1 MATPGE
7 QELPLSLLDPPRIH
21 AFLDGMGKLRLD
33 QLLVQRGLVETRAKA
48 QARILAG
55 DVLVGDRPMTKAGM
69 AVAEDA
75 EIRLRGEALPF
86 VGRGGLK
93 LAGALETFNIDP
105 TGWICFDAGASTGG
119 FTDCLLQQGAA
130 KVYAVDV
137 GTNQLHWKLRSDPRV
152 ISMEQVN
159 LRNWE
164 SSWIPDRCR
173 LLVADL
179 SFISL
184 RLVIPPLLPSL
195 LEDAEAVLLVKPQF
209 ESSRQEVGSG
219 GIVRDPAVHERVLR
233 DIWAFFSETE
243 LRPQTYCDSPI
254 LGGEGNKEFL
264 MHLVRSAEVRPF
276 SAAPHGSPD
285 SG

>member
-1 MATPGE
+1 MA
-7 QELPLSLLDPPRIH
+7 
-21 AFLDGMGKLRLD
+21 KLRLD
-33 QLLVQRGLVETRAKA
+33 LLLVQRGLVETRARA

-55 DVLVGDRPMTKAGM
+55 DVLVGDRPVTKAGT

-75 EIRLRGEALPF
+75 EIRLRGENLPF

-93 LAGALETFNIDP
+93 LAGALDSFGIDP
-105 TGWICFDAGASTGG
+105 TGWTCFDAGASTGG
-119 FTDCLLQQGAA
+119 FTDCLLQRGAA
-130 KVYAVDV
+130 RVFAVDV

-152 ISMEQVN
+152 VSMEQVN

-164 SSWIPDRCR
+164 PSNIPERCR

-195 LEDAEAVLLVKPQF
+195 TEEAEAVLLVKPQF
-209 ESSRQEVGSG
+209 ESSRHEVGSG
-219 GIVRDPAVHERVLR
+219 GIVRDPAVHERVLQ
-233 DIWAFFSETE
+233 DIWAFFAETE
-243 LRPQTYCDSPI
+243 LRPQAYRESPI

-264 MHLVRSAEVRPF
+264 MHLVRSGELRP
-276 SAAPHGSPD
+276 SPVCMP
-285 SG
+285 GPA